1 MVGFKDAR
9 YGVAVAAG
17 FGAAVIA
24 VYERGALS
32 VFVFLWFHILGLLS
46 AGHRGWIFASCCA
59 VAGLQHMLQG
69 GPKYKGSGI
78 NLIAKNLAYD
88 IVLGVLA
95 LITLVISDVRTVPA
109 STLQLLDAGGVFISV
124 AVLCKTLSTPKQA
137 LALAEFTGLAIV
149 LSDQPASFVRATHL
163 TWWGMALLAILDML
177 TVVRLESRINLLQ
190 AIIAATVTAG
200 TIFMS
205 LAQCGVLLDAYKEMG
220 AISYIAGNIVVH
232 YYPLLRAIDIRANM
246 GVGPSKNNLDIA
258 TRTSQQMAAAIC
270 VVVAYTS
277 VIDPAETY
285 GCDIGPLS
293 GVLLLPAVTVAIIGA
308 MHY

>member
-1 MVGFKDAR
+1 MVGLKDAH

-17 FGAAVIA
+17 FGTVVIA
-24 VYERGALS
+24 VYERGAIS
-32 VFVFLWFHILGLLS
+32 VFVFWWFHILGLLS
-46 AGHRGWIFASCCA
+46 AGYRGWIFASCC
-59 VAGLQHMLQG
+59 VVTGLQYMLQG
-69 GPKYKGSGI
+69 GAEYKGSGI
-78 NLIAKNLAYD
+78 IAIAENLAYD
-88 IVLGVLA
+88 IILGVIA
-95 LITLVISDVRTVPA
+95 LITVVLSDVHTVPA
-109 STLQLLDAGGVFISV
+109 STLQMLDAGGVFISI
-124 AVLCKTLSTPKQA
+124 AVLCKTLSTVKQA

-177 TVVRLESRINLLQ
+177 TVLRLESRITLMQ

-205 LAQCGVLLDAYKEMG
+205 LAQCSVLLDAYEKMG
-220 AISYIAGNIVVH
+220 AISYIAGNVLVH

-246 GVGPSKNNLDIA
+246 GAEPSKGNFDVA
-258 TRTSQQMAAAIC
+258 SRTSQQMAAAIC

-285 GCDIGPLS
+285 GCDIGPFS
-293 GVLLLPAVTVAIIGA
+293 GTLLLPAVTAAIIGA
-308 MHY
+308 MR

>member
-1 MVGFKDAR
+1 
-9 YGVAVAAG
+9 
-17 FGAAVIA
+17 
-24 VYERGALS
+24 
-32 VFVFLWFHILGLLS
+32 
-46 AGHRGWIFASCCA
+46 
-59 VAGLQHMLQG
+59 
-69 GPKYKGSGI
+69 
-78 NLIAKNLAYD
+78 
-88 IVLGVLA
+88 
-95 LITLVISDVRTVPA
+95 
-109 STLQLLDAGGVFISV
+109 
-124 AVLCKTLSTPKQA
+124 
-137 LALAEFTGLAIV
+137 
-149 LSDQPASFVRATHL
+149 
-163 TWWGMALLAILDML
+163 MALLAILDML

-190 AIIAATVTAG
+190 AIIAGTVTAG

-270 VVVAYTS
+270 VVVAYAS